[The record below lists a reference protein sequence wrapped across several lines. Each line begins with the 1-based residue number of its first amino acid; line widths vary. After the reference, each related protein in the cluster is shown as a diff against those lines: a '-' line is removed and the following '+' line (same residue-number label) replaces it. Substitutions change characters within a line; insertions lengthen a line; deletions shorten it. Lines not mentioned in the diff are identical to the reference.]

1 MTGVATCHGHDHRRL
16 QTRSGPWE
24 GNIGQSFHRTTKVRV
39 WQGPLSHGIW
49 FTHLLP
55 QADSNTHDRRGKSG
69 ELHIPPA
76 AFAKS
81 STSKVIGVQHVY
93 WILFLAFQCMFM
105 GKCRNAPNVRI
116 LNGVQADDSVRAPT
130 NPLFIGVGFED
141 VNLIVANYIGETN
154 KELGL
159 AAASQNA

>member
-24 GNIGQSFHRTTKVRV
+24 GNIGQSFYRTTKVRV

-55 QADSNTHDRRGKSG
+55 QADSNTRPQGK
-69 ELHIPPA
+69 E
-76 AFAKS
+76 
-81 STSKVIGVQHVY
+81 
-93 WILFLAFQCMFM
+93 
-105 GKCRNAPNVRI
+105 RNAPNVRI